1 VVARPILSQAEK
13 TVQMMKRQYADYK
26 EDAPGR
32 IPTTSRAI
40 AA

>member
-1 VVARPILSQAEK
+1 MAQAEK
-13 TVQMMKRQYADYK
+13 AVQMMMRQYADYK

-32 IPTTSRAI
+32 IPTTNRAI